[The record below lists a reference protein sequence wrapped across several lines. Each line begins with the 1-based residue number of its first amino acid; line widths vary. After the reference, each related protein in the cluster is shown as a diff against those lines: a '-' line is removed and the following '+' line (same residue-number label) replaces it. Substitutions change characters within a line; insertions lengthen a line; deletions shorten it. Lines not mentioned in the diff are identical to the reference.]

1 MYKNGY
7 KYQMSDKQPIVE
19 DVCQE
24 LRNKRKEGLKYED
37 LESSYTMNLEEIIS
51 HIIGDC
57 KCVEGHTTPL
67 ESREDEPWREE
78 YVIRKLYREEGKRF
92 TEMAEILSCHSETA
106 KKYVDKFNVSP
117 IDSSNRTS
125 STRVNRLQRL
135 GAEKEGDI
143 EIEKE

>member
-1 MYKNGY
+1 
-7 KYQMSDKQPIVE
+7 MSDKQPIVE

-24 LRNKRKEGLKYED
+24 LRDERKGGRKYED
-37 LESSYTMNLEEIIS
+37 LESSYTMELEEIIM

-57 KCVEGHTTPL
+57 ECIDGHTPPL

-78 YVIRKLYREEGKRF
+78 YVIRKLYRKEEKRF
-92 TEMAEILSCHSETA
+92 TEMAEILNCHSETA
-106 KKYVDKFNVSP
+106 KKYVDKFDVSP

-125 STRVNRLQRL
+125 STRVNKLQRL
-135 GAEKEGDI
+135 GAENEGDI

>member
-1 MYKNGY
+1 
-7 KYQMSDKQPIVE
+7 MSDKQPIVE

-24 LRNKRKEGLKYED
+24 LREERKEGREYED
-37 LESSYTMNLEEIIS
+37 LESSYTMELEEIIM

-57 KCVEGHTTPL
+57 ECTDGYIQPL

-78 YVIRKLYREEGKRF
+78 YVIRELYRKEEKRF
-92 TEMAEILSCHSETA
+92 TEMAEILNCHSETA
-106 KKYVDKFNVSP
+106 KKYVDKFDVSP

-135 GAEKEGDI
+135 GAENEGDI
-143 EIEKE
+143 EIEKD